1 MSSVYNR
8 WTGERPR
15 VVLMRPLRN
24 VSEVMVREVL
34 LGLEEE
40 GVPVVVQ
47 EGNGDAEEL
56 GHQAARL
63 SPLEVGIGLDGQG
76 KAVIHHCK
84 LRRHQPVFTAHL
96 NLRPEAARVVG
107 TNAAR
112 LVKVLP
118 FKPL

>member
-1 MSSVYNR
+1 MSPVYAR
-8 WTGERPR
+8 WTGERPA
-15 VVLMRPLRN
+15 VVLMCPGRN
-24 VSEVMVREVL
+24 VSEVLRREIL

-76 KAVIHHCK
+76 KAVIHHRK

-96 NLRPEAARVVG
+96 NLRPEAARIVG

-118 FKPL
+118 FKSV